1 MSEIKEEKEI
11 KPFKNGVMCGESA
24 VFLIIIVIMI
34 TSKYIWYWMIVTQKN
49 HKEVPIQV
57 SESEVYEDDGNLV
70 EWKGQYWMKSSC

>member
-34 TSKYIWYWMIVTQKN
+34 TSKYI
-49 HKEVPIQV
+49 
-57 SESEVYEDDGNLV
+57 
-70 EWKGQYWMKSSC
+70 